1 MAHMARVINGLVVA
15 VHSRTPEY
23 NATQPDGFQFVQ
35 TSYNVRGGVYYD
47 PETRQPVENQTEAIA
62 AQDGRQ
68 RKNYAGIGYYYDSE
82 RDAFIPPTP
91 YPSWVLNEK
100 TCLWDAP
107 IPYPEDSIKMGGTK
121 KYIWNEPKKQFTYTG
136 YYIEDGE
143 WKIEEITEE

>member
-1 MAHMARVINGLVVA
+1 MAKMARVINGVVVA

-23 NATQPDGFQFVQ
+23 NATQVDGFQFVQ

-47 PETRQPVENQTEAIA
+47 NETGLPAENQAEAIA

-68 RKNYAGIGYYYDSE
+68 RKNYAGIGYRYDSE

-91 YPSWVLNEK
+91 YPSWKLNEN

-107 IPYPEDSIKMGGTK
+107 IPYPQDNKE
-121 KYIWNEPKKQFTYTG
+121 
-136 YYIEDGE
+136 
-143 WKIEEITEE
+143 